1 MREAP
6 ACQGDNVIRV
16 ERLTK
21 KYGSTIA
28 VHDLDFDVTPGV
40 VTGFLGPNGSG
51 KSTTMRV
58 ILGLDRPTS
67 GRATV
72 NGREYPS
79 IANPIREVGAL
90 LDAKAVDG
98 GRTARHHLEALALA
112 NAIPRTRVDEVLGL
126 TGIDKA
132 ADKRVGQF
140 SLGMSQRLGIAGAL
154 LGNPGTLL
162 FDEPVNGLD
171 PEGIRWVRA
180 LFRSLA
186 DEGRT
191 VLVSSHLMSEMALT
205 ADEIVVIGR
214 GEFITRGT
222 VDELTARGHGSV
234 LVRAEKF
241 ATLRTALE
249 SRGAAVAE
257 TADHGLSVT
266 GIGADEIGRIAL
278 TAGIALSELTPQ
290 RATLEEVFMD
300 LTKSAVEYEGKT
312 AP

>member
-1 MREAP
+1 M
-6 ACQGDNVIRV
+6 IRV

-79 IANPIREVGAL
+79 ITNPIREVGAL

-300 LTKSAVEYEGKT
+300 LTQSAVEYEGKT